1 MLDYVANTR
10 VKTPTAAAEVLIG
23 RMSDALQ
30 AVHLLGRDILDT
42 VSDRLDGQ
50 HRQLAYYQGNLP
62 ALVRGIIERNRR
74 RTGPEVAEAIET
86 TARNILIRK
95 ADRLT
100 ALGEILDALSPE
112 ATLRRGYSI
121 TRHEGHAVTDASLL
135 PEGARITTTF
145 AKGTAESVVTKETM

>member
-1 MLDYVANTR
+1 M
-10 VKTPTAAAEVLIG
+10 
-23 RMSDALQ
+23 
-30 AVHLLGRDILDT
+30 
-42 VSDRLDGQ
+42 
-50 HRQLAYYQGNLP
+50 
-62 ALVRGIIERNRR
+62 RGIIERNRR

-86 TARNILIRK
+86 TARNKLIRK

-135 PEGARITTTF
+135 PEGTRITTTF
-145 AKGTAESVVTKETM
+145 AKGSVESVVTKETM